1 MLLETFLADVVHQ
14 AILTEILSDMNSMD
28 LAETTRTAAVM
39 RIKVF
44 INDRALRTL
53 PVGVVILLLH
63 LTIRIY

>member
-14 AILTEILSDMNSMD
+14 AILTEILSDLNSMD
-28 LAETTRTAAVM
+28 LAETTRSAAVL
-39 RIKVF
+39 RIEVF
-44 INDRALRTL
+44 INDWTLRTL